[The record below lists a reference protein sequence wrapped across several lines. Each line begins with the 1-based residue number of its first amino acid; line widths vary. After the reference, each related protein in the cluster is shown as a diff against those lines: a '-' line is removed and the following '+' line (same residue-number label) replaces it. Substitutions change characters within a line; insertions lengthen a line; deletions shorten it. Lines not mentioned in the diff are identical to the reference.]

1 MLIRKII
8 ANQKALL
15 QSQQKLLEQA
25 FIKALRPQA
34 LIVSAQ
40 KIQSFSEMYQY
51 PLNKIRKF
59 LRQESS
65 EAYSWKTI
73 IVRPAQIAETCP
85 DMPPGLR
92 AELQVLLKKYRNP
105 RRTLPFPH
113 LVWHKQPSWVKP
125 ISRFPTLGITCLV
138 RPLVTFHQERAERRH
153 NLRVD
158 AGTLGIVFHIGQTKD
173 ESMIRLVSGTRL
185 VHTRL
190 FDTVFAI
197 VDALRPDLMQL
208 FFQGQYEDLAQC
220 LFKKI
225 NEAIAGLGDTSFR
238 LDW

>member
-1 MLIRKII
+1 
-8 ANQKALL
+8 L

-65 EAYSWKTI
+65 DAYSWKPM
-73 IVRPAQIAETCP
+73 IVRPAQIEGICP
-85 DMPPGLR
+85 DMPVGLK
-92 AELQVLLKKYRNP
+92 AELQALLKKYRNP
-105 RRTLPFPH
+105 RRALPFAH
-113 LVWHKQPSWVKP
+113 LIWHKHPSWVKTT
-125 ISRFPTLGITCLV
+125 SRFPTIGVTCLV
-138 RPLVTFHQERAERRH
+138 RPLAIFHKERAERRH

-158 AGTLGIVFHIGQTKD
+158 DATLALVFHIGSTSD
-173 ESMIRLVSGTRL
+173 ESMIRLVPGTRL

-197 VDALRPDLMQL
+197 VDALRPELMQL
-208 FFQGQYEDLAQC
+208 FFQGQYEDLAQY